1 MKAGIKSETRHPY
14 SHIKLPILV
23 RISVLISLVVGF
35 LPSSI
40 GRTVGLQQE
49 SDFSE
54 RAQALLE
61 TLSPEERVG
70 QLFMVTFSG
79 TDTGPESAIYDLIVN
94 HHIGGVVLQ
103 AENDNF
109 TSSPQTLNDALHMIR
124 QLQTDEW
131 SASQALQIDPV
142 SNQEFTPAFI
152 PLFIGM
158 SQEGDGAPY
167 DQIINGFTP
176 LPSQMALGATWR
188 TDLAQ
193 QVGQVLGEEL
203 SALGI
208 NLLVGPSLDV
218 LETPHPQGTGDL
230 GVRTFGGDPYWVGEM
245 GRAYISGIHEG
256 SENRIAV
263 VGTHFPGHGSS
274 DRLPE
279 EEVATIRKSLEQLK
293 GFELP
298 PFYAVTGDAPTQAT
312 TVDALLASH
321 IRYQGFQG
329 NIRETTQPVSL
340 DPQAFDKL
348 MNLPA
353 IAKWR
358 NSGGVMISD
367 NLGSHAF
374 RRFSDPTGQDFKAR
388 SIARN
393 AFIAGNDLLFLG
405 NEFIETA
412 DPDYHTTVLNTL
424 SLFAKKYREDPAFA
438 DRVDESA
445 LRILTL
451 KYRLYNNIFTL
462 SQILPTQNGIA
473 DIGNSDQITFE
484 VAQEAATLISPSQAD
499 LAEALP
505 EPPNLNDHI
514 VFITDTRTA
523 KQCSECI
530 PQPMLSA
537 NALEQAVIRLYG
549 PFAGGQVLQR
559 NLVTYTYANLL
570 EFLDQRGQ
578 YEEIPKIEAD
588 LRAASW
594 IVFAML
600 NVTTNV
606 PASQGLSRF
615 LAESPDLFRQKKVI
629 VFAFNAPYFLDQTE
643 VSKITAYYGLYSKSP
658 KFVEVAARLLFGEI
672 PAPGNL
678 PVSVPGVGYDLISAT
693 APDPDQVIPLQLDI
707 PEANVE
713 GGTETPEPTPTPTF
727 EFGGLIPIRTGVILD
742 HNGHPVPDDTLVEF
756 LLSGGNETSTISQI
770 EPTRDGIA
778 RTTFLIDRSG
788 TIEISAVS
796 EPAKESTVLR
806 YDVPPETI
814 EGNAVTPTIAPTET
828 PTEIPSPTATV
839 NPTVVVTPVS
849 TNHTHFGD
857 WLLALLVTS
866 AFGLVVFWV
875 SSFIGVAEWGLRNAL
890 MVLIGGLL
898 GYTYLALGMPGTD
911 NLIKTTGIWGVLLI
925 TLLGAGLGWASA
937 WGWQMIQNN
946 GKL

>member
-1 MKAGIKSETRHPY
+1 
-14 SHIKLPILV
+14 
-23 RISVLISLVVGF
+23 VLISLVVAI
-35 LPSSI
+35 LPSSTGQAI
-40 GRTVGLQQE
+40 GLQQAGD
-49 SDFSE
+49 STE

-70 QLFMVTFSG
+70 QLFMVTFTG
-79 TDTGPESAIYDLIVN
+79 TDSGPESAIFDLIVN

-109 TSSPQTLNDALHMIR
+109 ASQPQTLGDALHMIR

-131 SASQALQIDPV
+131 SASQSLQIDPV
-142 SNQEFTPAFI
+142 SNQEFTPAFM
-152 PLFIGM
+152 PLFIGI

-167 DQIINGFTP
+167 DQIINGLTS
-176 LPSQMALGATWR
+176 LPSQMALGATWQ

-193 QVGQVLGEEL
+193 QVGKVLGEEL

-208 NLLVGPSLDV
+208 NLLLGPSLDV

-245 GRAYISGIHEG
+245 GRAYVSGIHEG
-256 SENRIAV
+256 SENRMAV
-263 VGTHFPGHGSS
+263 VGEHFPGHGSS

-298 PFYAVTGDAPTQAT
+298 PFYAVTGNAPTQAAM
-312 TVDALLASH
+312 VDALLASH

-353 IAKWR
+353 ITKWR
-358 NSGGVMISD
+358 ASGGVMISD

-388 SIARN
+388 LIARN

-405 NEFIETA
+405 NEFIDTA
-412 DPDYHTTVLNTL
+412 DPDYYTTILNTL

-438 DRVDESA
+438 NRVDESA

-451 KYRLYNNIFTL
+451 KYRIYNNIFTL
-462 SQILPTQNGIA
+462 NQILPTQNSIA
-473 DIGNSDQITFE
+473 DAGKSDQITFE

-499 LAEALP
+499 LADALP

-523 KQCSECI
+523 KQCSECS
-530 PQPMLSA
+530 PQPVLAA
-537 NALEQAVIRLYG
+537 NALEQAVVHLYG

-559 NLVTYTYANLL
+559 NLETYTYANLL

-588 LRAASW
+588 LRGANW

-606 PASQGLSRF
+606 PASQSLSRF
-615 LAESPDLFRQKKVI
+615 LAESPDLFRQKKVV

-643 VSKITAYYGLYSKSP
+643 VSKITTYYGLYSKSP

-693 APDPDQVIPLQLDI
+693 APDPEQVIPLHLDI
-707 PEANVE
+707 PEAN
-713 GGTETPEPTPTPTF
+713 GQQGTETPEPTPTPMF
-727 EFGGLIPIRTGVILD
+727 EVGGLIPIRTGVILD

-756 LLSGGNETSTISQI
+756 ILSGGNEISAISQV
-770 EPTRDGIA
+770 EPTRNGIA
-778 RTTFLIDRSG
+778 RTTFLVDRSG
-788 TIEISAVS
+788 TLEISAKS
-796 EPAKESTVLR
+796 DPATESTVLR

-814 EGNAVTPTIAPTET
+814 DENAITPTLTPTET
-828 PTEIPSPTATV
+828 PTEAPSPTITV
-839 NPTVVVTPVS
+839 NPTAIVTPIA
-849 TNHTHFGD
+849 NDHTHFGD

-866 AFGLVVFWV
+866 ALGVAVFWM
-875 SSFIGVAEWGLRNAL
+875 SSLFGVVEWGLRRTML
-890 MVLIGGLL
+890 VLIGGLL
-898 GYTYLALGMPGTD
+898 GYTYLALGMPGSED
-911 NLIKTTGIWGVLLI
+911 LIQNSGIWGVLLI
-925 TLLGAGLGWASA
+925 TLLGAVVGWATA